1 MTTSPSCYNLVY
13 IKKPTANG
21 QWLTANMMTEK
32 QIRGALGEQAAVDYL
47 RQNGFMIIERNWRVG
62 KSEIDIIASRYDE
75 LHFVEVKTRK
85 FGSLT
90 DGTDAVTRSKIKNI
104 ILTTAR
110 FVDENETEFS
120 GIRFDVAEVVI
131 TTEAVPGVLEFNYY
145 EDAFTADGFD
155 EITAW
160 L

>member
-1 MTTSPSCYNLVY
+1 MSTQHERGKFGEDY
-13 IKKPTANG
+13 TA
-21 QWLTANMMTEK
+21 
-32 QIRGALGEQAAVDYL
+32 DYL
-47 RQNGFMIIERNWRVG
+47 INRGMKIIARNFRRKG
-62 KSEIDIIASRYDE
+62 GELDIIALDKGE
-75 LHFVEVKTRK
+75 LAIVEVKTRK